1 MKTTYKN
8 IEEYPLGD
16 EDIRKILG
24 NNINIIPYP
33 DLEKYNDVDEIFDN
47 ENRVIILFLTT
58 DEYTGHWLCL
68 HKDKHDNIYYF
79 DPYGTG
85 IDKNKKWLSQ
95 TKLEELNQCK
105 VSLLRLL
112 KNTANN
118 GVYYNTYDFQEDKKG
133 INTCGRHC
141 CVRLLYKHLDLD
153 DYYDMIKKSK
163 LTPDEFVS
171 NITFNIIKK

>member
-1 MKTTYKN
+1 MNPTYKS

-16 EDIRKILG
+16 DDIKKILG
-24 NNINIIPYP
+24 NNINIIAYP
-33 DLEKYNDVDEIFDN
+33 ELENYNDVDEIFDN

-58 DEYTGHWLCL
+58 DKNTGHWLCL
-68 HKDKHDNIYYF
+68 HKDNDDNIHYF
-79 DPYGTG
+79 DPYGEG
-85 IDKNKKWLSQ
+85 IDKDKKWLSK
-95 TKLEELNQCK
+95 TKLEELNEDK
-105 VSLLRLL
+105 ISLLNLL

-118 GVYYNTYDFQEDKKG
+118 GVYYNSYDFQNDREG

-141 CVRLLYKHLDLD
+141 CVRLLYKDLDLN
-153 DYYDMIKKSK
+153 DYYNMIKDSN